1 MKNETKIIRIP
12 LRFRTPEEQ
21 NLYFLLRKLSN
32 IENKS
37 LNTLIIN
44 ELKKLKN
51 DFKNRRENNLKSGK
65 N

>member
-1 MKNETKIIRIP
+1 MRIIRIP

-21 NLYFLLRKLSN
+21 DLYFVLRKLSN

-51 DFKNRRENNLKSGK
+51 DFQNRRENT
-65 N
+65 

>member
-1 MKNETKIIRIP
+1 MKNETKIKGMRIIRIP

-21 NLYFLLRKLSN
+21 DLYFVLRKLSN

-51 DFKNRRENNLKSGK
+51 DFQNRRENT
-65 N
+65 